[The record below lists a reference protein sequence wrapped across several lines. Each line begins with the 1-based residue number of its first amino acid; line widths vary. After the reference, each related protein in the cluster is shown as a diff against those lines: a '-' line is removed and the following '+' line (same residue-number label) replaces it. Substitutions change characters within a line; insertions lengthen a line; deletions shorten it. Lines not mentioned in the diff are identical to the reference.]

1 MTPPKKKK
9 PAKKAAKSTNPK
21 VVKLT
26 VNADGSFKV
35 DPTKLKKGNLLKI
48 VGPLKKDL
56 DFTVA
61 IDVGDGDNGG
71 GGGVV
76 IHS

>member
-1 MTPPKKKK
+1 MTPAKKE
-9 PAKKAAKSTNPK
+9 PAKKAAKSSKPK
-21 VVKLT
+21 VVKMT
-26 VNADGSFKV
+26 VDSVGNFKV

-48 VGPLKKDL
+48 VPPPKKDL
-56 DFTVA
+56 DITVA

-76 IHS
+76 IYS